1 MGVGSS
7 TCLLRNY
14 RKVRHDFPGT
24 DTDTMIMASPFYL
37 VAYLFLSGVR
47 GSLPIFM
54 ATCMGN
60 LPLPI
65 HTEMVYLKVSINMEF
80 LNFSLVYQWKL
91 H

>member
-14 RKVRHDFPGT
+14 RKVRLDFPGT
-24 DTDTMIMASPFYL
+24 DTDTMIMTSPFYL
-37 VAYLFLSGVR
+37 VAYLFLWVR

>member
-14 RKVRHDFPGT
+14 RKVRHDFPVT

-37 VAYLFLSGVR
+37 VAYLFSGVR

-54 ATCMGN
+54 AICMGN

-65 HTEMVYLKVSINMEF
+65 HTETVGS
-80 LNFSLVYQWKL
+80 
-91 H
+91 